1 MDQFQALQERMHA
14 GDHPGAAAAAAQL
27 LNTPLSPVQ
36 RALVLQ
42 LQGDLQQ
49 SQAESEAAERCWRES
64 LQLRFAPELALR
76 LVEREPHNGL
86 ALMQQLIATGHRS
99 ALLRTLNAVLQSY
112 PLDQQRQELL
122 AALERQPGLSDLAAP
137 LQRMWPQEPG

>member
-1 MDQFQALQERMHA
+1 MRA
-14 GDHPGAAAAAAQL
+14 GDHPGAAASAAQL

-42 LQGDLQQ
+42 LQGDLHQNQ
-49 SQAESEAAERCWRES
+49 GDGVAAERCWRES

-76 LVEREPHNGL
+76 LVERDPHSGL
-86 ALMQQLIATGHRS
+86 VLMQQLIAVGQRS
-99 ALLRTLNAVLQSY
+99 ALLRSLGAVLQSY

-122 AALERQPGLSDLAAP
+122 AALKQQPGLSELAAP
-137 LQRMWPQEPG
+137 LRRLWPQEPS